1 MLPEVAVV
9 AEPAWEPAVAQVRV
23 AALGRAAAAATGKR
37 RRRMTLPLIQTEQRR
52 QVLAGADQVGQGV
65 TIENVVKG
73 GKSLL

>member
-37 RRRMTLPLIQTEQRR
+37 RRRMNLSVFEAEQRR
-52 QVLAGADQVGQGV
+52 QVLGGADQVGQGV
-65 TIENVVKG
+65 PIENVVKG
-73 GKSLL
+73 GESLL